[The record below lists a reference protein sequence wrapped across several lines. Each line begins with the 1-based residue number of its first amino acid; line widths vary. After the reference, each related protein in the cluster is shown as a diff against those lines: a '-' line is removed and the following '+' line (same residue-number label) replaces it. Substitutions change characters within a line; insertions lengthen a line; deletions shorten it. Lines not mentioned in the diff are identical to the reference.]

1 MKILYISLVAPATRL
16 GELLVQKE
24 VKDKSV
30 LILSLDPETLHEKN
44 LDIQHVPTIATTFK
58 ESIVLL
64 DAATELSG

>member
-1 MKILYISLVAPATRL
+1 MKRQYVSLVAPATRL

-30 LILSLDPETLHEKN
+30 LIVSLDPEALHEKN

-64 DAATELSG
+64 DAATALSG

>member
-1 MKILYISLVAPATRL
+1 MKRLYVSLVAPATRL

-30 LILSLDPETLHEKN
+30 LIVSLDPEALHEKN
-44 LDIQHVPTIATTFK
+44 LDIQHVPTIATTFM

-64 DAATELSG
+64 YAATELSG

>member
-1 MKILYISLVAPATRL
+1 MVAPATRL

-30 LILSLDPETLHEKN
+30 LIVSLDPEALHEKN

-64 DAATELSG
+64 DAATELDRK